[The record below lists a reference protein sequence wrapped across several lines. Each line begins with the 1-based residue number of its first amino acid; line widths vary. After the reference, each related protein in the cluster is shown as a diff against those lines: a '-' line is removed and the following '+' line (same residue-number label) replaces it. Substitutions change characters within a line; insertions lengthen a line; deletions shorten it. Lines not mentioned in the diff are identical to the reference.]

1 MRALRTLTAHLVP
14 AMCRAAVAVGADG
27 VILECHPDPE
37 HAASDG
43 AQSITLEGL
52 KSMMATLQRIAE
64 AIGRTL

>member
-1 MRALRTLTAHLVP
+1 MRSTGMRALRTLTAHLVP

-43 AQSITLEGL
+43 AQSIVPR
-52 KSMMATLQRIAE
+52 A
-64 AIGRTL
+64 